1 MERYDILE
9 RLAVG
14 GMGEVFLARQRGQGG
29 FARTV
34 VIKQLLPDAAEE
46 GARARRLFDEARL
59 AASVAHENVVTSTR
73 RGHGPIPGGFDD
85 DDELDHSAS
94 KEQLALAE
102 AP

>member
-34 VIKQLLPDAAEE
+34 VIKQLLPDAIEDGE
-46 GARARRLFDEARL
+46 SARRLLDEARL
-59 AASVAHENVVTSTR
+59 AASVAHENVVTVHEVGIEAGR
-73 RGHGPIPGGFDD
+73 PFLAMEYVHGVPVSS
-85 DDELDHSAS
+85 HSWF
-94 KEQLALAE
+94 
-102 AP
+102 